1 MNIQLSD
8 RWRNW
13 LTEVGIEIEGNMI
26 NLCGKKKLPLL
37 FVKEVHEDVES
48 NEAFKL
54 FLFAAYDE
62 RGALMFELNANDK
75 WSNDFEIELL
85 NDFQDCNFLFGSK
98 TVKNMIDLIK
108 SKDWVPAIEADRQ
121 AHHEDLRELF
131 LGWGWGQEYWKY
143 VENNPSIDNADV
155 KMGEDWETW
164 IIKVLN
170 SAKEFFDKNSQEAWS
185 ALMKGESNNE

>member
-37 FVKEVHEDVES
+37 FVKEVHEDVEN

-108 SKDWVPAIEADRQ
+108 SKDWVPAIEVDRQ

-164 IIKVLN
+164 ISKVLN